1 MILYITI
8 TIFYIGNFNP
18 RTAGRG
24 ENLHPSF
31 FSNIFTTLANFDTN
45 TNPIPP
51 GSNYGCFGVFRVNV
65 ALCGTWRDPENQVH
79 TLWKKWRFSAGRR
92 NFSFQPELPHIF
104 DHNRPE
110 YDESMS
116 LDVVDSALKMAA
128 TKPQLEITFGRKL
141 IAT

>member
-1 MILYITI
+1 M
-8 TIFYIGNFNP
+8 FRRFP
-18 RTAGRG
+18 RECSSLRYL
-24 ENLHPSF
+24 ER
-31 FSNIFTTLANFDTN
+31 
-45 TNPIPP
+45 P
-51 GSNYGCFGVFRVNV
+51 GKSSAHFM
-65 ALCGTWRDPENQVH
+65 E
-79 TLWKKWRFSAGRR
+79 KWRFSAGRR